1 MASELSAITTR
12 KASTEL
18 GPNPSKEIDRQRKD
32 SKHKE
37 IKRLDVNIL

>member
-18 GPNPSKEIDRQRKD
+18 AANPSKEMSRDRKE
-32 SKHKE
+32 SKNKE
-37 IKRLDVNIL
+37 VKRLDVNIL